1 MLIFIILN
9 IMRKIIFYLIFLGL
23 VSCNNSNQNQKDSII
38 IDFKKQSSEGE
49 RFSKN
54 DSIQKLKVAVSAII
68 TPQETFIYY
77 RDLFNYISKELNYE
91 VEFKQ
96 RKTYEETNDLI
107 EKNKVDLAFICS
119 LAYVIAKEKNT
130 AELLAMPVFNGK
142 PFYQAYIITHKS
154 SGIENFKQF
163 KGKSFTYTDPLSNTG
178 KLYAEKRIKELGFG
192 LNDFFYKTMYSHAH
206 DASIQLV
213 SKKIVDGATVDGL
226 IFEYLAKF
234 HPEKVKNIK
243 VIEKSE
249 EFGIPPVVVSKN
261 IDPVIKQKLKHIFLN
276 LHKDSIGK
284 QILNKLLIDKFIEGN
299 DANYNSIR
307 KNLGTI
313 K

>member
-1 MLIFIILN
+1 MKLII
-9 IMRKIIFYLIFLGL
+9 YLASIFLFFG
-23 VSCNNSNQNQKDSII
+23 CNNSNQNQDEPII
-38 IDFKKQSSEGE
+38 IDFKKQSFEGE
-49 RFSKN
+49 RFSNN

-107 EKNKVDLAFICS
+107 EKNEVDLAFICS
-119 LAYVIAKEKNT
+119 LAYVIAKENNT
-130 AELLAMPVFNGK
+130 AELLAMPLFNGK
-142 PFYQAYIITHKS
+142 PTYQAYIITHKS
-154 SGIENFKQF
+154 SGIENFEQF
-163 KGKSFTYTDPLSNTG
+163 EGKNFAFTDPLSNSG
-178 KLYAEKRIKELGFG
+178 KLYAEKRIKELGFD
-192 LNDFFYKTMYSHAH
+192 LDSFFDKSMYSHAH

-226 IFEYLAKF
+226 IFEYLAKH

-243 VIEKSE
+243 IIEKSE

-276 LHKDSIGK
+276 LHNDSIGK

-307 KNLGTI
+307 KNLGAI

>member
-1 MLIFIILN
+1 MKFIVFLASMLLF
-9 IMRKIIFYLIFLGL
+9 FG
-23 VSCNNSNQNQKDSII
+23 CNDSNQKSKEPVI
-38 IDFKKQSSEGE
+38 IDFSKQGSEQGQL
-49 RFSKN
+49 SNN
-54 DSIQKLKVAVSAII
+54 DSIHKLKVVVSAII
-68 TPQETFIYY
+68 TPHETFIYY
-77 RDLFNYISKELNYE
+77 RDLFDYISEKLNYE

-96 RKTYEETNDLI
+96 RKTYQEANDLLANN
-107 EKNKVDLAFICS
+107 EVDMAFICS
-119 LAYVIAKEKNT
+119 LAYVMAKEENT
-130 AELLAMPVFNGK
+130 VELLAMPLYNGK
-142 PFYQAYIITHKS
+142 PFYQAYIIAHKS
-154 SGIENFKQF
+154 SNIENFQQF
-163 KGKSFTYTDPLSNTG
+163 KGKSFAYTDPLSNTG
-178 KLYAEKRIKELGFG
+178 KLYAQKRIKELGFN
-192 LNDFFYKTMYSHAH
+192 LETYFSKTMYSNAH

-226 IFEYLAKF
+226 IFEYLAKH

-249 EFGIPPVVVSKN
+249 DFGIPPVVVSKN
-261 IDPVIKQKLKHIFLN
+261 IDAETKQKLKNIFLN

-307 KNLGTI
+307 KNLVTI

>member
-1 MLIFIILN
+1 MQ
-9 IMRKIIFYLIFLGL
+9 KIIFYLIFLGL
-23 VSCNNSNQNQKDSII
+23 VSCNNSNQNQKEPII
-38 IDFKKQSSEGE
+38 IDFKEQSFDGE

-91 VEFKQ
+91 IEFKQ

-107 EKNKVDLAFICS
+107 ENNEVDLAFICS

-130 AELLAMPVFNGK
+130 AELLAMPLFNGK
-142 PFYQAYIITHKS
+142 PFYQAYIIAHKS

-163 KGKSFTYTDPLSNTG
+163 EGKSFAYTDPLSNTG
-178 KLYAEKRIKELGFG
+178 KLYAEKRIKELGFE
-192 LNDFFYKTMYSHAH
+192 LDNYFNKTMYSNAH

-213 SKKIVDGATVDGL
+213 AKKIVDGATVDGI
-226 IFEYLAKF
+226 IFEYLVKH

-276 LHKDSIGK
+276 LHNDSIGK

-299 DANYNSIR
+299 DANYNSLR
-307 KNLGTI
+307 KNLAAI

>member
-1 MLIFIILN
+1 MKLIVFFASMLLF
-9 IMRKIIFYLIFLGL
+9 F
-23 VSCNNSNQNQKDSII
+23 SCNDSNQNSTKPVI
-38 IDFKKQSSEGE
+38 IDFSKQGSEQGQI
-49 RFSKN
+49 SNK

-68 TPQETFIYY
+68 TPQETFMYY
-77 RDLFNYISKELNYE
+77 RDLFDYISEKLNYK

-96 RKTYEETNDLI
+96 RKTYEEVNNLL
-107 EKNKVDLAFICS
+107 ESNEVDLAFICS
-119 LAYVIAKEKNT
+119 LAYVIAEEKNT
-130 AELLAMPVFNGK
+130 VELLAMPIFNGK
-142 PFYQAYIITHKS
+142 PFYQAYIIVHKS
-154 SGIENFKQF
+154 SNIDNFKQL
-163 KGKSFTYTDPLSNTG
+163 KEKSFAYTDPLSNTG
-178 KLYAEKRIKELGFG
+178 RLYAEKRIKELGFR
-192 LNDFFYKTMYSHAH
+192 LDAYFSKTMFSNAH

-226 IFEYLAKF
+226 IFEYIAKY

-261 IDPVIKQKLKHIFLN
+261 IDVETKQKLKNIFLN
-276 LHKDSIGK
+276 IHKDSIGK
-284 QILNKLLIDKFIEGN
+284 QILSKLMIDKFIEGD

-307 KNLGTI
+307 KNLEVI